1 MHYYKRISSISTAIE
16 FHPFLQQK
24 KKKRESFQNFVRY
37 KQKGLKEHNE
47 RERDDTRTPGF

>member
-1 MHYYKRISSISTAIE
+1 MHYDKRISSISTAIE

-24 KKKRESFQNFVRY
+24 KKKSFQNFVRY

>member
-1 MHYYKRISSISTAIE
+1 MHYDKRISSISTAIE

-24 KKKRESFQNFVRY
+24 KKSFQNFVRY